1 MSVTL
6 GSPPGGFNSFLIHCP
21 ISKQYLCQLHWDL
34 HPEGVN
40 RFWIHCT
47 NFLTV
52 FVLLPC
58 LCDLH
63 QKALTEFW
71 LASPQNPMRK
81 GRLDNFHALHT
92 NPPRWPPQRHELL
105 PVCVPGATFRHISGP
120 RKGTALTHEKCTRF
134 RGPSRYYDLSP
145 LFVNFYA
152 LGFTCSWHNHAHTM
166 SLHALAKAPSP
177 TQALKIKMYRGQIKP
192 EFFLQEPPDKR
203 MTRIG
208 MGGPKTRAIFE
219 EVL

>member
-1 MSVTL
+1 MPLRFAPKSL
-6 GSPPGGFNSFLIHCP
+6 NRILASIH
-21 ISKQYLCQLHWDL
+21 KDF
-34 HPEGVN
+34 EF
-40 RFWIHCT
+40 R
-47 NFLTV
+47 TV
-52 FVLLPC
+52 E
-58 LCDLH
+58 
-63 QKALTEFW
+63 A
-71 LASPQNPMRK
+71 ASPQNPMRK

-105 PVCVPGATFRHISGP
+105 PVCVPDATFRHISGP
-120 RKGTALTHEKCTRF
+120 RKGTALTDEKCTRF

>member
-1 MSVTL
+1 MTL

-63 QKALTEFW
+63 QKSLNRILASIHKDFEFSTVEA
-71 LASPQNPMRK
+71 ASPQNPMRK

-134 RGPSRYYDLSP
+134 RGPSRYIYIEFWHVYDWFGNIWWVERG
-145 LFVNFYA
+145 LFSECRSIFWGRSFQN
-152 LGFTCSWHNHAHTM
+152 HN
-166 SLHALAKAPSP
+166 
-177 TQALKIKMYRGQIKP
+177 
-192 EFFLQEPPDKR
+192 
-203 MTRIG
+203 
-208 MGGPKTRAIFE
+208 
-219 EVL
+219 

>member
-6 GSPPGGFNSFLIHCP
+6 GSPPGGVNSILICLNSICVSYIGISTGGFNSFLIHCS

-40 RFWIHCT
+40 RFWIHWT

-71 LASPQNPMRK
+71 LASTKTLNSATRQLPCTTHIIHPGGRRK
-81 GRLDNFHALHT
+81 DMSSCLFVF
-92 NPPRWPPQRHELL
+92 PVLL
-105 PVCVPGATFRHISGP
+105 SGIS
-120 RKGTALTHEKCTRF
+120 AVLE
-134 RGPSRYYDLSP
+134 RGPL
-145 LFVNFYA
+145 
-152 LGFTCSWHNHAHTM
+152 
-166 SLHALAKAPSP
+166 
-177 TQALKIKMYRGQIKP
+177 
-192 EFFLQEPPDKR
+192 
-203 MTRIG
+203 
-208 MGGPKTRAIFE
+208 
-219 EVL
+219 

>member
-1 MSVTL
+1 MSVTLRSPPGGVNSILIFLNSICVSYIGISTRRVQQFFDPLPNFLTVFVSVTL

-21 ISKQYLCQLHWDL
+21 ISKQYLCQLQWDL

-71 LASPQNPMRK
+71 LASTKTLNSATRQ
-81 GRLDNFHALHT
+81 
-92 NPPRWPPQRHELL
+92 L
-105 PVCVPGATFRHISGP
+105 PCT
-120 RKGTALTHEKCTRF
+120 TH
-134 RGPSRYYDLSP
+134 
-145 LFVNFYA
+145 
-152 LGFTCSWHNHAHTM
+152 
-166 SLHALAKAPSP
+166 
-177 TQALKIKMYRGQIKP
+177 
-192 EFFLQEPPDKR
+192 
-203 MTRIG
+203 
-208 MGGPKTRAIFE
+208 
-219 EVL
+219 